1 MNRELLEQA
10 LAALQHMINNT
21 RAMSEYN
28 PMIVIAAEDALKAE
42 LDKPDSQYGN
52 DKDVTNMEITVRRTK
67 VYGNEAVYPVCDTAV
82 CLTMLGDTKTL
93 TPRQVNI
100 IKALGYKIVLEQQ
113 EEV

>member
-1 MNRELLEQA
+1 MNRKLLEQA

-28 PMIVIAAEDALKAE
+28 PILVIAAEDALKTE
-42 LDKPDSQYGN
+42 LAKPEDSQ
-52 DKDVTNMEITVRRTK
+52 MEITVKRTK
-67 VYGNEAVYPVCDTAV
+67 VYGNDVVYPVCDTAKN
-82 CLTMLGDTKTL
+82 LTLLGDTKTL
-93 TPRQVNI
+93 TPRQINI

>member
-28 PMIVIAAEDALKAE
+28 PMLVIAAEDALKAE
-42 LDKPDSQYGN
+42 LAKADSQ
-52 DKDVTNMEITVRRTK
+52 MEITVKRTK
-67 VYGNEAVYPVCDTAV
+67 VYGNETIYPVCDTAI
-82 CLTMLGDTKTL
+82 CLTMLGDTKTI
-93 TPRQVNI
+93 TQRQIGI

>member
-28 PMIVIAAEDALKAE
+28 PILVIAAEDALKAE
-42 LDKPDSQYGN
+42 LAKADSQ
-52 DKDVTNMEITVRRTK
+52 MEITVRRKT
-67 VYGNEAVYPVCDTAV
+67 VYGNETIYPVCDTAI
-82 CLTMLGDTKTL
+82 CLTMLGDTKTI
-93 TPRQVNI
+93 TPRQIGI

-113 EEV
+113 EEL

>member
-28 PMIVIAAEDALKAE
+28 PMLVIAAEDALIAE
-42 LDKPDSQYGN
+42 LAKPDSQ
-52 DKDVTNMEITVRRTK
+52 MEITVKRTK
-67 VYGNEAVYPVCDTAV
+67 VYGNETIYPVCDTAI

-93 TPRQVNI
+93 TPRQIGI